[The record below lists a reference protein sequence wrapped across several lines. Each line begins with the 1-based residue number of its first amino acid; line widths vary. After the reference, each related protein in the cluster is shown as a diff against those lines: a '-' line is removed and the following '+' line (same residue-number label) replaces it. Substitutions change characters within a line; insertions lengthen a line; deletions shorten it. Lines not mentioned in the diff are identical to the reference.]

1 MHTPADN
8 LNNAVLKMQLDCSCW
23 KSYYYEADKFL
34 LSTKELFVEFAAQS
48 IAIAFA
54 SFQKLLK

>member
-8 LNNAVLKMQLDCSCW
+8 LNNAVFKMQLDCICW

-34 LSTKELFVEFAAQS
+34 LSAKEHFVEFLAQS
-48 IAIAFA
+48 IAKAIA